1 MMSQTLFCSPR
12 IFQRSSEQVMA
23 EGRLFGAVQAVLCV
37 AYCTAFVYPVH
48 QLCTPRLATPRPEL
62 QAFPLRLSPYAHCAG
77 SGRNSLRG
85 GAAASNMGLV
95 EAAKSFPWVLIP
107 GMVAAGILVKEG
119 GFGSIKAFLDETLDY
134 LEEKG
139 GYIITEV

>member
-1 MMSQTLFCSPR
+1 
-12 IFQRSSEQVMA
+12 
-23 EGRLFGAVQAVLCV
+23 
-37 AYCTAFVYPVH
+37 
-48 QLCTPRLATPRPEL
+48 
-62 QAFPLRLSPYAHCAG
+62 
-77 SGRNSLRG
+77 
-85 GAAASNMGLV
+85 MGLV